1 MTLAIIFDGV
11 GLGEWFVLLAVILI
25 VVGPKRL
32 PSAARQF
39 GSYYAKFRRA
49 AESFKRQLM
58 DMDTEIANLNQT
70 IEREIDSAVA
80 DIDESESASA
90 VEPAVPAEET
100 AGAGE
105 KV

>member
-1 MTLAIIFDGV
+1 MNIARWTT
-11 GLGEWFVLLAVILI
+11 
-25 VVGPKRL
+25 
-32 PSAARQF
+32 PSITYKP
-39 GSYYAKFRRA
+39 S
-49 AESFKRQLM
+49 L
-58 DMDTEIANLNQT
+58 T
-70 IEREIDSAVA
+70 AVA